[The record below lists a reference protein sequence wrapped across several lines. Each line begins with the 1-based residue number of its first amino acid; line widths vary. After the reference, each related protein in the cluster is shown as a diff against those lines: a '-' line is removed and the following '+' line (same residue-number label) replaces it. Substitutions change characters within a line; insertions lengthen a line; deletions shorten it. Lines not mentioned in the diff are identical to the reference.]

1 MSAKTVLLNRKL
13 ENLRTQYQ
21 NNIKSMD
28 EMRSEYEKS
37 LTDRL
42 AAMQNEMQNKLSEH
56 DEVLRTEYEKYLE
69 EYSAALN
76 KELNKKIDDISAGY
90 AKLKEENDLMYARMK
105 EIELSFMCFRKFTSQ
120 RVMYSFLHSS
130 GQFSR

>member
-21 NNIKSMD
+21 KNIKSMD

-42 AAMQNEMQNKLSEH
+42 AAMQNELKKKQNNGCASMKNT
-56 DEVLRTEYEKYLE
+56 LR
-69 EYSAALN
+69 S
-76 KELNKKIDDISAGY
+76 I
-90 AKLKEENDLMYARMK
+90 
-105 EIELSFMCFRKFTSQ
+105 Q
-120 RVMYSFLHSS
+120 LHLIKN
-130 GQFSR
+130 